1 MIAFLVAVTPYF
13 CLFCVVVV
21 GLYLVYDGLWG
32 AETAPRNPNNA
43 QPPITKDDLT
53 KNAAIARR
61 RLGL

>member
-1 MIAFLVAVTPYF
+1 MTFLIAAVPYF

-32 AETAPRNPNNA
+32 AQARNPTNP

-53 KNAAIARR
+53 RNAQIAKR